1 MQDFVHQPSYPI
13 PNALELRACQ
23 ACTVRNL
30 QVMAAPSLQ
39 GSWFMGLWFGVSTV
53 GFMVWGLG
61 LGFRL
66 EVRYSAV
73 VRQP

>member
-1 MQDFVHQPSYPI
+1 MPGLHSPQPSGH
-13 PNALELRACQ
+13 
-23 ACTVRNL
+23 
-30 QVMAAPSLQ
+30 
-39 GSWFMGLWFGVSTV
+39 GSAKLTGLMVYGFMGLWFGVSTV